1 LIQNKTIN
9 KFQFFP
15 FHLVDPSPWP
25 ILLSFSLLN
34 LTIGAVAYMHGFT
47 YGGYILTIGFILT
60 TYGMILWFRDVII
73 EGTYL
78 GHHTKEVKNGIMI
91 GVLLFIVSEIFA
103 FLSVFWAFFH
113 SSLSPTIEIGGSWP
127 PLGITPLDP
136 FAIPLLNTFLL
147 LSSGVC
153 HKCEIFDYFV
163 LVSSSSF
170 YFCSPKLNSFKR
182 IGPHNWDILSIIIG
196 SLLGNGSMEKS
207 INGSRFVYYQA
218 KENWEYLLW
227 LHQVISKLGYTDKNI
242 PKIYSRNKLVYE
254 LDEIRYYF
262 RFRTFTFSS
271 FDWIY
276 DAFYPN
282 KSRKVIPNI
291 IGTYLTPLSLAVWM
305 MDDGPSLSCVA
316 PHSYCE
322 AGVATLGVV
331 VAPHS
336 EGVGPLLR
344 SVGVAKKK
352 GFKFSNNSFTL
363 KEVQNLAWLL
373 KTKYK
378 LDTNIH
384 KSGLINQYNIY
395 IPKASFINLREIVK
409 PYFHPTMLYKIN
421 NI

>member
-1 LIQNKTIN
+1 
-9 KFQFFP
+9 
-15 FHLVDPSPWP
+15 
-25 ILLSFSLLN
+25 
-34 LTIGAVAYMHGFT
+34 M
-47 YGGYILTIGFILT
+47 
-60 TYGMILWFRDVII
+60 
-73 EGTYL
+73 TYL

-113 SSLSPTIEIGGSWP
+113 SSLSPTIEIGGAWP

-163 LVSSSSF
+163 LVSNSSF

-254 LDEIRYYF
+254 LEEIRYYF
-262 RFRTFTFSS
+262 RFKTFTFST

-291 IGTYLTPLSLAVWM
+291 IGTYLTPLSLAVWI
-305 MDDGPSLSCVA
+305 MDDGTSL
-316 PHSYCE
+316 
-322 AGVATLGVV
+322 
-331 VAPHS
+331 
-336 EGVGPLLR
+336 
-344 SVGVAKKK
+344 KKK
-352 GFKFSNNSFTL
+352 GFKFSTNSFTL

-373 KTKYK
+373 KTKYN

-384 KSGLINQYNIY
+384 KSGLNNQYNIY
-395 IPKASFINLREIVK
+395 IPAKQASFINLREIVK